1 MQEEPAVPPEATA
14 AAGAA
19 RPSTPASPPCGPE
32 PTTSPAAPAAP
43 TSPAT
48 PSAAPGSAA
57 AFTDEDGEPF
67 DAEEFFNPY
76 SGPPEGDDAWLA
88 QVASPVADA
97 WLEARQPPSDG
108 PEALAAG
115 FTHRD
120 HVPGARGFA
129 AGGPLD
135 TMEPGPVLAGFA
147 DDSVDAGLASLSDDE
162 LVGVLGAAR
171 RLASRAAGI
180 ELAAVA
186 GLEARRAADAR
197 AMNDWR
203 QHEHVADEIAVALTL
218 TCRAADKLL
227 DLATGITRLPAVTAA
242 LAAGRIDLSK
252 ASVYHYELAALGDVP
267 AAAIAAVTIT
277 DAAGLTTG
285 QLRDVLHR
293 AVLAH
298 DPEAARKRREKAQ
311 KDARVECWPE
321 NRGTAALAGRDLPPA
336 DVLAADK
343 HIDALARELKKAGTP
358 GTLEQ
363 LRARVFLA
371 LLTSQPLYTLLPGN
385 DGSDAQDTDPQG
397 GAGHRAGL
405 GPAGRPDGH
414 GHGGRPGA
422 GGSEL
427 PGRDSRDQ
435 DGAND
440 GPSDGD
446 QDDRPGDGDQDD
458 RPGGGDQDDRPGDGN
473 QDDRPGD
480 GNQDDRPGDGNQD
493 DRPGGGDDG
502 GDDAGWGNGGGTRRP
517 GPGPGPS
524 GGWPGPGRGLAF
536 PAGLTGSVNLTV
548 PLSTW
553 LGLTAQPGEAAGHGP
568 LDAATS
574 HDLVSRLA
582 RQPGNHWCLTVTSPD
597 GRAIGHGCAC
607 TGPPGTTGP
616 PGQRAGP
623 GSDPYVW
630 LAGVKIRW
638 LETGACGHARE
649 TRAYQPS
656 PGLRHL
662 IKTRDRTCSFPGCR
676 RAARRCDDD
685 HTIPHD
691 QGGRT
696 CECNLAPLCRR
707 HHAAKQAPGWHL
719 QQTAPG
725 DLTWTLPGGRTRTIT
740 PRPYPR

>member
-1 MQEEPAVPPEATA
+1 LRTRADRV
-14 AAGAA
+14 
-19 RPSTPASPPCGPE
+19 
-32 PTTSPAAPAAP
+32 APGSAAP
-43 TSPAT
+43 TSSAT
-48 PSAAPGSAA
+48 PAASPGSAA
-57 AFTDEDGEPF
+57 AFIDEDGEPF

-97 WLEARQPPSDG
+97 WLEARQPPPDG

-120 HVPGARGFA
+120 QVPGARGFA

-147 DDSVDAGLASLSDDE
+147 DDAVDAGLADLSDDE

-186 GLEARRAADAR
+186 GLEARRAAAAR

-203 QHEHVADEIAVALTL
+203 QHEHVADEIAAALTL

-242 LAAGRIDLSK
+242 LAAGRIDLPR
-252 ASVYHYELAALGDVP
+252 ANVYHHELAALGDVP
-267 AAAIAAVTIT
+267 AAAIATVTIT

-285 QLRDVLHR
+285 RLREVLHR

-311 KDARVECWPE
+311 KDARVESWPE

-336 DVLAADK
+336 DVLTADK

-363 LRARVFLA
+363 LRAKVFLA

-385 DGSDAQDTDPQG
+385 DGSDGQDTDPQG
-397 GAGHRAGL
+397 GAGNRAGP
-405 GPAGRPDGH
+405 GPAGRPDGPGH
-414 GHGGRPGA
+414 GPDSRPGAHDDGHGGRPGA

-427 PGRDSRDQ
+427 PGRNSQDQ
-435 DGAND
+435 DGVND
-440 GPSDGD
+440 G
-446 QDDRPGDGDQDD
+446 PGDGDQDD
-458 RPGGGDQDDRPGDGN
+458 RPDGGG
-473 QDDRPGD
+473 
-480 GNQDDRPGDGNQD
+480 
-493 DRPGGGDDG
+493 
-502 GDDAGWGNGGGTRRP
+502 DAGWGNGGGTRRP

-574 HDLVSRLA
+574 HDLANRLA

-597 GRAIGHGCAC
+597 GRAIGHGCAR

-616 PGQRAGP
+616 PGQRAGL

-696 CECNLAPLCRR
+696 CECNISPLCRR
-707 HHAAKQAPGWHL
+707 HHAAKQAPGWFL
-719 QQTAPG
+719 QQPQPG
-725 DLTWTLPGGRTRTIT
+725 DLTWTLPSGRTRTIT

>member
-1 MQEEPAVPPEATA
+1 V
-14 AAGAA
+14 
-19 RPSTPASPPCGPE
+19 RPV
-32 PTTSPAAPAAP
+32 
-43 TSPAT
+43 
-48 PSAAPGSAA
+48 
-57 AFTDEDGEPF
+57 FTDEDGEPF

-88 QVASPVADA
+88 QVASPVADTYLA
-97 WLEARQPPSDG
+97 SIQPSAAGG

-120 HVPGARGFA
+120 PMPGARGFA

-147 DDSVDAGLASLSDDE
+147 DDAVDAGLAGLSDDE

-203 QHEHVADEIAVALTL
+203 QHEHVADEIAAALTL

-242 LAAGRIDLSK
+242 LAAGRIDLPK
-252 ASVYHYELAALGDVP
+252 AMVYHHELAALDDVP

-285 QLRDVLHR
+285 QLREVLHR

-321 NRGTAALAGRDLPPA
+321 HRGTAALAGRDLPPA

-343 HIDALARELKKAGTP
+343 HIDALARELKKASTP

-385 DGSDAQDTDPQG
+385 DGG
-397 GAGHRAGL
+397 G
-405 GPAGRPDGH
+405 
-414 GHGGRPGA
+414 
-422 GGSEL
+422 
-427 PGRDSRDQ
+427 
-435 DGAND
+435 
-440 GPSDGD
+440 
-446 QDDRPGDGDQDD
+446 GDGD
-458 RPGGGDQDDRPGDGN
+458 GDG
-473 QDDRPGD
+473 D
-480 GNQDDRPGDGNQD
+480 G
-493 DRPGGGDDG
+493 
-502 GDDAGWGNGGGTRRP
+502 DAGWGNGGGTRRP

-574 HDLVSRLA
+574 HDLASRLA

-597 GRAIGHGCAC
+597 GRAIGHGCAR

-623 GSDPYVW
+623 DSDPYVW

-656 PGLRHL
+656 PALRHL

-696 CECNLAPLCRR
+696 CECNISPLCRR
-707 HHAAKQAPGWHL
+707 HHAAKQAPGWFL
-719 QQTAPG
+719 QQPRPG
-725 DLTWTLPGGRTRTIT
+725 DLTWTLPSGRTRTMT